1 MRLRSAIR
9 GQRPMT
15 PTVTSWVWQID
26 SEGSGLDTIDNLC
39 LREIKLSVIDLT
51 NEDSSSD
58 DEEL

>member
-1 MRLRSAIR
+1 
-9 GQRPMT
+9 MT